1 MKGEFP
7 LAEQKKENKVYV
19 APESVYVN
27 GYDSPAIEGLAKIKV
42 VGVGGGGCNAVQ
54 RMIMSG
60 VQGVEFIAINTD
72 AQALAL
78 NSAETRLKIG
88 EKVTRGLGAGADP
101 EKGAMA
107 ANESRDELAGLVQD
121 SDMVFVTAGMGGGTG
136 TGAAPVVAGIAR
148 QMGILTVGVVSKPF
162 TFEGAVRE
170 RNAIN
175 GIQELEKNVDALLIV
190 PNDKLLD
197 MDNGDMTV
205 SDAFAHADEVLT
217 YGVAGI
223 SDLIT
228 VPGVINLDMA
238 DVRRVL
244 LDAGICHMGIG
255 RGSGENRAS
264 VAVDRAIHS
273 PLLDTTID
281 GAHRVIINLAG
292 NFKMKELQMAANLIK
307 DAAAPDAEIILGT
320 AQSDALGD
328 DEVMITVIAS
338 GFDRIT
344 PERGPVRNGMADF
357 MRGGTANARSGENS
371 NNFLGSLNREN
382 AAGTNNAGTS
392 RTMPQRP
399 VTPDLGRTN
408 LEPNVGTHSTY
419 TPLVPENEQP
429 RGVLNRP
436 YSNSTGWARPQGN
449 MPDRRTP
456 RPSSRDSG
464 PRKGG
469 ILPWLFNENDDNLE

>member
-228 VPGVINLDMA
+228 VPGVIN
-238 DVRRVL
+238 
-244 LDAGICHMGIG
+244 
-255 RGSGENRAS
+255 
-264 VAVDRAIHS
+264 
-273 PLLDTTID
+273 
-281 GAHRVIINLAG
+281 
-292 NFKMKELQMAANLIK
+292 
-307 DAAAPDAEIILGT
+307 
-320 AQSDALGD
+320 
-328 DEVMITVIAS
+328 
-338 GFDRIT
+338 
-344 PERGPVRNGMADF
+344 
-357 MRGGTANARSGENS
+357 
-371 NNFLGSLNREN
+371 
-382 AAGTNNAGTS
+382 
-392 RTMPQRP
+392 
-399 VTPDLGRTN
+399 
-408 LEPNVGTHSTY
+408 
-419 TPLVPENEQP
+419 
-429 RGVLNRP
+429 
-436 YSNSTGWARPQGN
+436 
-449 MPDRRTP
+449 
-456 RPSSRDSG
+456 
-464 PRKGG
+464 
-469 ILPWLFNENDDNLE
+469 